1 MKSWSIIQRMS
12 WLGLS
17 LLGLNDSFSLINV
30 LYSAHIKCVP
40 FLPYNRS
47 VCQLVGLLEKFK
59 SKIRSQICKKSS
71 KILLDA
77 GEKVHVQ
84 LQHAES
90 QIEADLGKFLG
101 IGNSKGKCLE
111 SKFQEASHRKLLLQ
125 VEGAIESQISDA
137 ETRVATL
144 HKVSSLNSCSN

>member
-1 MKSWSIIQRMS
+1 MLALQVIKKHYLLHILYLRSSDLPSHNLIQELKKLLDYMKSWSIIQRMS

-17 LLGLNDSFSLINV
+17 LLGLNDSFFCINV
-30 LYSAHIKCVP
+30 LYSAHINCVP

-47 VCQLVGLLEKFK
+47 VCQLVRLLEKFK

-77 GEKVHVQ
+77 GEKVHLQ

-90 QIEADLGKFLG
+90 QMEADL
-101 IGNSKGKCLE
+101 
-111 SKFQEASHRKLLLQ
+111 
-125 VEGAIESQISDA
+125 
-137 ETRVATL
+137 
-144 HKVSSLNSCSN
+144 